1 MDTQSRKYQL
11 TINNPLPDYNHENI
25 KKIMSGKFKSF
36 CYLAMM
42 DEIGNEEHT
51 PHTHVLVCFNS
62 AVRFS
67 TLKKHFPTAHIEVLK
82 GTVAQNLDY
91 IQKKGK
97 WADSDKS
104 ETTVNGTFEELGIR
118 PADNK
123 GKRQDMQELYEMVEA
138 GMTNSEIIQTNKD
151 YILQMDKIDRLRTTI
166 LQDKFRNT
174 RRTDL
179 EVCYV
184 FGKTGTGKSRT
195 ILDTYG
201 DENVYRVTDYIH
213 PFDSYACEPVIV
225 FEEFRS
231 SLPLQEMLNYLD
243 IYPITLK
250 ARYSNKYACF
260 TKVFICTNWELEKQY
275 NELQK
280 GDLES
285 WNAFLRRIH
294 KVKHYTGKG
303 IIDYNSVDDYFER
316 NNDFVPVEE
325 LPKEEQLAI
334 ADMFTPTDNN

>member
-1 MDTQSRKYQL
+1 MDKQSRKYQL
-11 TINNPLPDYNHENI
+11 TINNPLPDFSHENI
-25 KKIMSGKFKSF
+25 KEILSGKFKSF
-36 CYLAMM
+36 HYLAMV

-51 PHTHVLVCFNS
+51 PHTHVFVCFDN

-67 TLKKHFPTAHIEVLK
+67 TLKKHFPTAHIEAAK
-82 GTVAQNLDY
+82 GTVTQNLDY
-91 IQKKGK
+91 IQKSGK

-123 GKRQDMQELYEMVEA
+123 GKRQDLQELYEMVEA

-151 YILQMDKIDRLRTTI
+151 LILQIDKLDKLRTTI
-166 LQDKFRNT
+166 LQDRFKNT
-174 RRTDL
+174 RRLDL

-184 FGKTGTGKSRT
+184 CGKTGTGKSRT

-201 DENVYRVTDYIH
+201 DENVYRVTDYTH

-231 SLPLQEMLNYLD
+231 SLPLWEMLNYLD

-250 ARYSNKYACF
+250 ARYANKYACY
-260 TKVFICTNWELEKQY
+260 TKVFICTNWELEQQY

-280 GDLES
+280 ADLES

-294 KVKHYTGKG
+294 KVKVYTGKD
-303 IIDYNSVDDYFER
+303 IIEYNSVKEYLER
-316 NNDFVPVEE
+316 KNNFLPVRE
-325 LPKEEQLAI
+325 LTKEEQMEIDAI
-334 ADMFTPTDNN
+334 FPAPCND